1 MKFKY
6 NGNIVA
12 IRVTPEGK
20 KYDPNSADT
29 ASFVAD
35 LALAAMHASTFQACQ
50 GNKPSSDFYFELA
63 ETLYKAMQE
72 ET

>member
-6 NGNIVA
+6 NGKTVDIKVSA
-12 IRVTPEGK
+12 DGK
-20 KYDPNSADT
+20 KYDEVETDW
-29 ASFVAD
+29 FLAD

-63 ETLYKAMQE
+63 KAIQHARSK
-72 ET
+72 